1 MGSVRPNFEGKKEIM
16 FSPEEIVFT
25 LNELGI
31 THVVWI
37 PDSTLGQWDE
47 SLQKSENI
55 ELIQVC
61 REGEAWALAAGLYL
75 GGAKPIV
82 IIQCTGLFESGDAM
96 RNIVHD
102 YQLPIYGLVGY
113 RSYLNAESLPGD
125 TCLKFTEPI
134 LNAWALDTVFLD
146 EETMKPQFAE
156 HFRKCAEEEIPG
168 ICLMAEGAA

>member
-1 MGSVRPNFEGKKEIM
+1 M
-16 FSPEEIVFT
+16 FSPTEFVST
-25 LNELGI
+25 LDRVGI

-37 PDSTLGQWDE
+37 PDSTLGQWDKT
-47 SLQKSENI
+47 LQNAENI

-102 YQLPIYGLVGY
+102 YQLPIYGLIGY

-134 LNAWALDTVFLD
+134 INAWALDTVFLRD
-146 EETMKPQFAE
+146 ASMKPKFAE
-156 HFRKCAEEEIPG
+156 HYHSCHEREVPG
-168 ICLMAEGAA
+168 LCLMAEGAA

>member
-1 MGSVRPNFEGKKEIM
+1 M
-16 FSPEEIVFT
+16 FTPDEFVST

-31 THVVWI
+31 SHVVWI

-102 YQLPIYGLVGY
+102 AFAGGVPRPPCCY
-113 RSYLNAESLPGD
+113 RTP
-125 TCLKFTEPI
+125 C
-134 LNAWALDTVFLD
+134 W
-146 EETMKPQFAE
+146 
-156 HFRKCAEEEIPG
+156 
-168 ICLMAEGAA
+168 

>member
-1 MGSVRPNFEGKKEIM
+1 M
-16 FSPEEIVFT
+16 FSPTEFIST
-25 LNELGI
+25 LDRVGI

-47 SLQKSENI
+47 ALQNAENI

-102 YQLPIYGLVGY
+102 YKLPIYGLVGY
-113 RSYLNAESLPGD
+113 RSYLNASSLPGD
-125 TCLKFTEPI
+125 TCLKFTEPV
-134 LNAWALDTVFLD
+134 LEAWALNTVFID
-146 EETMKPQFAE
+146 SEEKKLKLAE
-156 HFRKCAEEEIPG
+156 HYRACVENNVPG
-168 ICLMAEGAA
+168 IALMAEGAA